1 MNKFLSSM
9 MVMAIA
15 IAPRLCAQT
24 IINLDFKQNPIFEVS
39 TNNVD
44 TALPDD
50 GTPLT
55 LGADLTVAGGS
66 GVYTYSWTNAQG
78 TQLGQESALTIDA
91 PGSYILTVSDQCN
104 CSQEVR
110 FNVESAGIDAATI
123 SGISLTVHGSDII
136 IEGTE
141 AIQASLFTPAGTMT
155 ALHTPAM
162 PTNTV
167 SFSNTAS
174 GVYLLQVVTVDGT
187 IITQKVRL
195 D

>member
-1 MNKFLSSM
+1 M

-66 GVYTYSWTNAQG
+66 GVYF
-78 TQLGQESALTIDA
+78 SAE
-91 PGSYILTVSDQCN
+91 Y
-104 CSQEVR
+104 
-110 FNVESAGIDAATI
+110 AGKRHVANI
-123 SGISLTVHGSDII
+123 
-136 IEGTE
+136 
-141 AIQASLFTPAGTMT
+141 MT
-155 ALHTPAM
+155 AESSR
-162 PTNTV
+162 V
-167 SFSNTAS
+167 SLIVFMWNGADN
-174 GVYLLQVVTVDGT
+174 L
-187 IITQKVRL
+187 
-195 D
+195 